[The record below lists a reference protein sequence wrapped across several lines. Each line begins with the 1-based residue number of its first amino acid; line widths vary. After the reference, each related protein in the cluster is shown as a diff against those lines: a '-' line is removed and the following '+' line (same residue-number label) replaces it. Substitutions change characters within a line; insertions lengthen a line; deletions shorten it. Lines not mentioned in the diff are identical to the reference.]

1 MELIELFPKVISV
14 SELKDLGSF
23 DKLRN
28 LDLKDNIGNKS
39 GKNAYILNN
48 PEYSE
53 LKAAIEVIL
62 NEHFYKVY
70 NPEDFENIEL
80 YVTQSWVNHT
90 EKDEY
95 HHRHSH
101 PNSILSGVLYLDIDK
116 DSDNITFFN
125 GQSKHDTLLTFI
137 PEEYNLYNSSAW
149 TVGEF
154 KEGNI
159 IIFPS
164 ILEHE
169 VATRKDS
176 GITRISLA
184 FNSFVKGK
192 LGVYNDY
199 TELHL

>member
-1 MELIELFPKVISV
+1 VKFIELFPRVVSV
-14 SELKDLGSF
+14 SKLKDLSSF

-28 LDLKDNIGNKS
+28 LDLKDNVGNKS
-39 GKNAYILNN
+39 GKNSYILNN

-53 LKAAIEVIL
+53 LKDTIEVIL

-70 NPEDFENIEL
+70 NPIENIEL

-116 DSDNITFFN
+116 DSDNITFFS
-125 GQSKHDTLLTFI
+125 GQNNHDTLLKFT
-137 PEEYNLYNSSAW
+137 PEEYNLYNSTSW
-149 TVGEF
+149 TVNEF
-154 KEGNI
+154 NEGNI

-164 ILEHE
+164 ILEHAVE
-169 VATRKDS
+169 TRKDS

-192 LGVYNDY
+192 IGVYNDY
-199 TELHL
+199 TELQL